1 MLLPVLGW
9 ARVSSPVRFG
19 VIPRNVVGHKKSF
32 LHSAEWSAI
41 PRNAR
46 AAWEGG
52 AGPFAE
58 FRVSLCEGAARWRGS
73 QTLPDCGALHSLARA
88 EKGIQ
93 ARAALGR
100 FDAAWVAAFHR
111 WRARGAIKIVEK
123 SMILC

>member
-1 MLLPVLGW
+1 MSRVLCGLGSF
-9 ARVSSPVRFG
+9 RGMSLGTKNRFC
-19 VIPRNVVGHKKSF
+19 IPRNGLPF
-32 LHSAEWSAI
+32 RGMLGQ
-41 PRNAR
+41 RG
-46 AAWEGG
+46 EGG

-58 FRVSLCEGAARWRGS
+58 FRVSLCEGAARWRAS